1 MAARKRGLGRGLDA
15 LLSSTPA
22 EVEAT
27 VSAAAAGGNA
37 AAPANELP
45 LSLLVP
51 NQQQPRTEFEVAELE
66 SLAESIKVQ
75 GIIQPL
81 IVTRQG
87 NRYLVVAGERR
98 YRAAQL
104 AGLERVPVVVREVE
118 GDRELLEVALV
129 ENLQRTD
136 LNPIEEALAFD
147 ALREKFGLS
156 QAAIADRVGRSRSS
170 VTNSLRLLK
179 LPAKVQEL
187 LRDGSLSAGQ
197 ARPLLAIK
205 GPKNQLEA
213 AQRAVRED
221 LSARAMERLA
231 GAEGSGKPASGRA
244 AAALDANTAAAAEKL
259 TRALQTRVDIRRRGK
274 RGTVR
279 IHFHSEEE
287 LMRIYEQLL
296 DGGS

>member
-37 AAPANELP
+37 AVPANELP

-205 GPKNQLEA
+205 GPKKQLEA